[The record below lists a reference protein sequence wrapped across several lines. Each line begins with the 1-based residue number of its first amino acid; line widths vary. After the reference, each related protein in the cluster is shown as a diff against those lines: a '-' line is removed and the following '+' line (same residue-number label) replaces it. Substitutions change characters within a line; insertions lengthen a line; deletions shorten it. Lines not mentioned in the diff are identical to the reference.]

1 MMKSIVFRAFLTILL
16 SWAAITNPTAQE
28 ISGMNASCLAAP
40 AQPDTILY
48 ESFENGP
55 VPNGWLE
62 IDADADGATWGS
74 PSGSFSVPYGHN
86 GLCTY
91 SHIRSGISTAGN
103 YLITPNIEGAKR
115 VKYWVCNQYSTNPEH
130 YAVMVSTTG
139 TAIEDF
145 VLLFDDSIT
154 GKPTPLVWRR
164 RIVDLPEGTKYIAW
178 RHYKVTDSHTEFLKL
193 DDVTVYRS
201 IEGPEPAT
209 DFTVINIGQ
218 NVGRLT
224 WNYPEDY
231 QPEGK
236 GNEELQLSGYNIYA
250 NGTLLAQIK
259 DVSILEYVDST
270 YSLRDNPLQVEYC
283 VTAVYDESIESSTV
297 CGTLHYAT
305 DAILY
310 ENFENGPVPNGWLV
324 IDADGDGFSWGHYLN
339 AYDAFPGH
347 NGGHCS
353 LSASYVPGIG
363 PVTPDNYL
371 ITPKVKGA
379 KRVKYWVSTQD
390 ANWAAEHYAVMAST
404 TGTAVGDFV
413 ILFEETMTAKPTG
426 AWYERTINLP
436 EGTKYIAWRH
446 YNCTDIY
453 FLKLDDI
460 TVFGTPASEPEPVTD
475 FVVSLIENNK
485 GRLKWNYPNGYE
497 PDKTDDKDPLQL
509 AGYNIYANGSLLVHI
524 QDPTVLEYIDETYS
538 SRDGQVEV
546 EYCVTAVYND
556 NIESQSV
563 CDKLIYDSQSDIILY
578 EGFEAG
584 SIPEGWLLI
593 DADGD
598 NVNWDYYPWTMY
610 GHDSEKCIASPS
622 YLPMIGVLTPD
633 NYLVTPRLEGAKL
646 VKYWV
651 SARDAVYSA
660 EHYAVM
666 VSTTGTAV
674 EDFVL
679 LFEETMTAKANG
691 AWYERTI
698 ALPAGT
704 KYIAWRHYDCT
715 DMFFL
720 LLDDITVYRSTE
732 TVPEPVTDFVVSLI
746 ENNKGRLKWNYPNG
760 YEPDKTDDKKPL
772 QLTGYNIYANG
783 SLLVHIQDPT
793 VLEYI
798 DETYSSRDG
807 QVEVEYCVTAVYND
821 NIESQSVCDKL
832 NYSITSLDNIQSDT
846 SLKIYP
852 NPASHVLRIEGL
864 SRSKSTIELYNALG
878 ICVLREKTH
887 SEKTEIDVSRLNDGV
902 YLIKVTGGN
911 KTTTEKVEIKRP

>member
-1 MMKSIVFRAFLTILL
+1 MKSIVFRAFLTILL

-28 ISGMNASCLAAP
+28 ISGMNASCVAAP

-55 VPNGWLE
+55 VPNGWLQ

-339 AYDAFPGH
+339 AYDAFSGH

-353 LSASYVPGIG
+353 LSASYVSGIG

-371 ITPKVKGA
+371 ITPKVEGA

-404 TGTAVGDFV
+404 TGTAVEDFV

-563 CDKLIYDSQSDIILY
+563 CDKL
-578 EGFEAG
+578 
-584 SIPEGWLLI
+584 
-593 DADGD
+593 
-598 NVNWDYYPWTMY
+598 
-610 GHDSEKCIASPS
+610 
-622 YLPMIGVLTPD
+622 
-633 NYLVTPRLEGAKL
+633 NYT
-646 VKYWV
+646 
-651 SARDAVYSA
+651 
-660 EHYAVM
+660 
-666 VSTTGTAV
+666 
-674 EDFVL
+674 
-679 LFEETMTAKANG
+679 
-691 AWYERTI
+691 
-698 ALPAGT
+698 
-704 KYIAWRHYDCT
+704 
-715 DMFFL
+715 
-720 LLDDITVYRSTE
+720 
-732 TVPEPVTDFVVSLI
+732 
-746 ENNKGRLKWNYPNG
+746 
-760 YEPDKTDDKKPL
+760 
-772 QLTGYNIYANG
+772 
-783 SLLVHIQDPT
+783 
-793 VLEYI
+793 
-798 DETYSSRDG
+798 
-807 QVEVEYCVTAVYND
+807 
-821 NIESQSVCDKL
+821 
-832 NYSITSLDNIQSDT
+832 ITSLDNIQSDT

-852 NPASHVLRIEGL
+852 NPVSHVLWIEGL

-878 ICVLREKTH
+878 ICVLREETH

-902 YLIKVTGGN
+902 YLIKVTSGN

>member
-1 MMKSIVFRAFLTILL
+1 MKSIVFRAFLTILL

-28 ISGMNASCLAAP
+28 ISGMNASCVAAP

-55 VPNGWLE
+55 VPNGWLQ

-270 YSLRDNPLQVEYC
+270 YSLRDSPLQVEYC

-339 AYDAFPGH
+339 AYDAFSGH

-353 LSASYVPGIG
+353 LSASYVSGIG

-371 ITPKVKGA
+371 ITPKVEGA

-404 TGTAVGDFV
+404 TGTAVEDFV

-563 CDKLIYDSQSDIILY
+563 CDKL
-578 EGFEAG
+578 
-584 SIPEGWLLI
+584 
-593 DADGD
+593 
-598 NVNWDYYPWTMY
+598 
-610 GHDSEKCIASPS
+610 
-622 YLPMIGVLTPD
+622 
-633 NYLVTPRLEGAKL
+633 
-646 VKYWV
+646 
-651 SARDAVYSA
+651 
-660 EHYAVM
+660 
-666 VSTTGTAV
+666 
-674 EDFVL
+674 
-679 LFEETMTAKANG
+679 
-691 AWYERTI
+691 
-698 ALPAGT
+698 
-704 KYIAWRHYDCT
+704 
-715 DMFFL
+715 
-720 LLDDITVYRSTE
+720 
-732 TVPEPVTDFVVSLI
+732 
-746 ENNKGRLKWNYPNG
+746 
-760 YEPDKTDDKKPL
+760 
-772 QLTGYNIYANG
+772 
-783 SLLVHIQDPT
+783 
-793 VLEYI
+793 
-798 DETYSSRDG
+798 
-807 QVEVEYCVTAVYND
+807 
-821 NIESQSVCDKL
+821 

-902 YLIKVTGGN
+902 YLVKVTSGN

>member
-1 MMKSIVFRAFLTILL
+1 MKSIVFRAFLTILL

-164 RIVDLPEGTKYIAW
+164 RIVDLPEGTQYIAW

-339 AYDAFPGH
+339 AYDAFSGH

-371 ITPKVKGA
+371 ITPKVEGA

-404 TGTAVGDFV
+404 TGTAVEDFV

-538 SRDGQVEV
+538 SRDDQVEV
-546 EYCVTAVYND
+546 EYCVTAVY
-556 NIESQSV
+556 S
-563 CDKLIYDSQSDIILY
+563 
-578 EGFEAG
+578 
-584 SIPEGWLLI
+584 
-593 DADGD
+593 
-598 NVNWDYYPWTMY
+598 
-610 GHDSEKCIASPS
+610 
-622 YLPMIGVLTPD
+622 
-633 NYLVTPRLEGAKL
+633 
-646 VKYWV
+646 
-651 SARDAVYSA
+651 
-660 EHYAVM
+660 
-666 VSTTGTAV
+666 
-674 EDFVL
+674 
-679 LFEETMTAKANG
+679 
-691 AWYERTI
+691 
-698 ALPAGT
+698 
-704 KYIAWRHYDCT
+704 
-715 DMFFL
+715 
-720 LLDDITVYRSTE
+720 
-732 TVPEPVTDFVVSLI
+732 
-746 ENNKGRLKWNYPNG
+746 
-760 YEPDKTDDKKPL
+760 
-772 QLTGYNIYANG
+772 
-783 SLLVHIQDPT
+783 
-793 VLEYI
+793 
-798 DETYSSRDG
+798 
-807 QVEVEYCVTAVYND
+807 D

-878 ICVLREKTH
+878 ICILREETH

-902 YLIKVTGGN
+902 YLIKVTSGN

>member
-1 MMKSIVFRAFLTILL
+1 MKSIVFRAFLTILL

-28 ISGMNASCLAAP
+28 ISGMNASCVAAP

-55 VPNGWLE
+55 VPNGWLQ

-339 AYDAFPGH
+339 AYDAFSGH

-353 LSASYVPGIG
+353 LSASYVSGIG

-371 ITPKVKGA
+371 ITPKVEGA

-404 TGTAVGDFV
+404 TGTAVEDFV

-538 SRDGQVEV
+538 SRD
-546 EYCVTAVYND
+546 D
-556 NIESQSV
+556 
-563 CDKLIYDSQSDIILY
+563 
-578 EGFEAG
+578 
-584 SIPEGWLLI
+584 
-593 DADGD
+593 
-598 NVNWDYYPWTMY
+598 
-610 GHDSEKCIASPS
+610 
-622 YLPMIGVLTPD
+622 
-633 NYLVTPRLEGAKL
+633 
-646 VKYWV
+646 
-651 SARDAVYSA
+651 
-660 EHYAVM
+660 
-666 VSTTGTAV
+666 
-674 EDFVL
+674 
-679 LFEETMTAKANG
+679 
-691 AWYERTI
+691 
-698 ALPAGT
+698 
-704 KYIAWRHYDCT
+704 
-715 DMFFL
+715 
-720 LLDDITVYRSTE
+720 
-732 TVPEPVTDFVVSLI
+732 
-746 ENNKGRLKWNYPNG
+746 
-760 YEPDKTDDKKPL
+760 
-772 QLTGYNIYANG
+772 
-783 SLLVHIQDPT
+783 
-793 VLEYI
+793 
-798 DETYSSRDG
+798 

-902 YLIKVTGGN
+902 YLIKVTSGN

>member
-1 MMKSIVFRAFLTILL
+1 MKSIVFRAFLTILL

-339 AYDAFPGH
+339 AYDAFSGH

-371 ITPKVKGA
+371 ITPKVEGA

-404 TGTAVGDFV
+404 TGTAVRDFV
-413 ILFEETMTAKPTG
+413 ILFEETMIAKPTG

-460 TVFGTPASEPEPVTD
+460 TVFGTPASE
-475 FVVSLIENNK
+475 
-485 GRLKWNYPNGYE
+485 
-497 PDKTDDKDPLQL
+497 
-509 AGYNIYANGSLLVHI
+509 
-524 QDPTVLEYIDETYS
+524 
-538 SRDGQVEV
+538 
-546 EYCVTAVYND
+546 
-556 NIESQSV
+556 
-563 CDKLIYDSQSDIILY
+563 
-578 EGFEAG
+578 
-584 SIPEGWLLI
+584 
-593 DADGD
+593 
-598 NVNWDYYPWTMY
+598 
-610 GHDSEKCIASPS
+610 
-622 YLPMIGVLTPD
+622 
-633 NYLVTPRLEGAKL
+633 
-646 VKYWV
+646 
-651 SARDAVYSA
+651 
-660 EHYAVM
+660 
-666 VSTTGTAV
+666 
-674 EDFVL
+674 
-679 LFEETMTAKANG
+679 
-691 AWYERTI
+691 
-698 ALPAGT
+698 
-704 KYIAWRHYDCT
+704 
-715 DMFFL
+715 
-720 LLDDITVYRSTE
+720 
-732 TVPEPVTDFVVSLI
+732 PEPVTDFVVSLI

-832 NYSITSLDNIQSDT
+832 NYTITSLDNIQSDT

-852 NPASHVLRIEGL
+852 NPASHVLWIEGL

-878 ICVLREKTH
+878 ICVLREETH

-902 YLIKVTGGN
+902 YLIKVTIGN

>member
-28 ISGMNASCLAAP
+28 ISGMNASCVAAP

-55 VPNGWLE
+55 VPNGWLQ

-270 YSLRDNPLQVEYC
+270 YSLRDSPLQVEYC

-339 AYDAFPGH
+339 AYDAFSGH

-353 LSASYVPGIG
+353 LSASYVSGIG

-371 ITPKVKGA
+371 ITPKVEGA

-404 TGTAVGDFV
+404 TGTAVEDFV

-563 CDKLIYDSQSDIILY
+563 CDKL
-578 EGFEAG
+578 
-584 SIPEGWLLI
+584 
-593 DADGD
+593 
-598 NVNWDYYPWTMY
+598 
-610 GHDSEKCIASPS
+610 
-622 YLPMIGVLTPD
+622 
-633 NYLVTPRLEGAKL
+633 
-646 VKYWV
+646 
-651 SARDAVYSA
+651 
-660 EHYAVM
+660 
-666 VSTTGTAV
+666 
-674 EDFVL
+674 
-679 LFEETMTAKANG
+679 
-691 AWYERTI
+691 
-698 ALPAGT
+698 
-704 KYIAWRHYDCT
+704 
-715 DMFFL
+715 
-720 LLDDITVYRSTE
+720 
-732 TVPEPVTDFVVSLI
+732 
-746 ENNKGRLKWNYPNG
+746 
-760 YEPDKTDDKKPL
+760 
-772 QLTGYNIYANG
+772 
-783 SLLVHIQDPT
+783 
-793 VLEYI
+793 
-798 DETYSSRDG
+798 
-807 QVEVEYCVTAVYND
+807 
-821 NIESQSVCDKL
+821 

-902 YLIKVTGGN
+902 YLVKVTSGN

>member
-1 MMKSIVFRAFLTILL
+1 MKSIVFRAFLTILL

-28 ISGMNASCLAAP
+28 ISGMNASCVAAP

-55 VPNGWLE
+55 VPNGWLQ

-270 YSLRDNPLQVEYC
+270 YSLRDSPLQVEYC

-339 AYDAFPGH
+339 AYDAFSGH

-353 LSASYVPGIG
+353 LSASYVSGIG

-371 ITPKVKGA
+371 ITPKVEGA

-404 TGTAVGDFV
+404 TGTAVEDFV

-563 CDKLIYDSQSDIILY
+563 CDKL
-578 EGFEAG
+578 
-584 SIPEGWLLI
+584 
-593 DADGD
+593 
-598 NVNWDYYPWTMY
+598 
-610 GHDSEKCIASPS
+610 
-622 YLPMIGVLTPD
+622 
-633 NYLVTPRLEGAKL
+633 
-646 VKYWV
+646 
-651 SARDAVYSA
+651 
-660 EHYAVM
+660 
-666 VSTTGTAV
+666 
-674 EDFVL
+674 
-679 LFEETMTAKANG
+679 
-691 AWYERTI
+691 
-698 ALPAGT
+698 
-704 KYIAWRHYDCT
+704 
-715 DMFFL
+715 
-720 LLDDITVYRSTE
+720 
-732 TVPEPVTDFVVSLI
+732 
-746 ENNKGRLKWNYPNG
+746 
-760 YEPDKTDDKKPL
+760 
-772 QLTGYNIYANG
+772 
-783 SLLVHIQDPT
+783 
-793 VLEYI
+793 
-798 DETYSSRDG
+798 
-807 QVEVEYCVTAVYND
+807 
-821 NIESQSVCDKL
+821 

-902 YLIKVTGGN
+902 YLIKVTSGN

>member
-1 MMKSIVFRAFLTILL
+1 MKSIVFRAFLTILL

-28 ISGMNASCLAAP
+28 ISGMNASCVAAP

-55 VPNGWLE
+55 VPNGWLQ

-339 AYDAFPGH
+339 AYDAFSGH

-353 LSASYVPGIG
+353 LSASYVSGIG

-371 ITPKVKGA
+371 ITPKVEGA

-497 PDKTDDKDPLQL
+497 PDKTDDKDRLQL

-563 CDKLIYDSQSDIILY
+563 CDKL
-578 EGFEAG
+578 
-584 SIPEGWLLI
+584 
-593 DADGD
+593 
-598 NVNWDYYPWTMY
+598 
-610 GHDSEKCIASPS
+610 
-622 YLPMIGVLTPD
+622 
-633 NYLVTPRLEGAKL
+633 NYT
-646 VKYWV
+646 
-651 SARDAVYSA
+651 
-660 EHYAVM
+660 
-666 VSTTGTAV
+666 
-674 EDFVL
+674 
-679 LFEETMTAKANG
+679 
-691 AWYERTI
+691 
-698 ALPAGT
+698 
-704 KYIAWRHYDCT
+704 
-715 DMFFL
+715 
-720 LLDDITVYRSTE
+720 
-732 TVPEPVTDFVVSLI
+732 
-746 ENNKGRLKWNYPNG
+746 
-760 YEPDKTDDKKPL
+760 
-772 QLTGYNIYANG
+772 
-783 SLLVHIQDPT
+783 
-793 VLEYI
+793 
-798 DETYSSRDG
+798 
-807 QVEVEYCVTAVYND
+807 
-821 NIESQSVCDKL
+821 
-832 NYSITSLDNIQSDT
+832 ITSLDNIQSDT

-852 NPASHVLRIEGL
+852 NPASHVLWIEGL

-878 ICVLREKTH
+878 ICILREETH

>member
-1 MMKSIVFRAFLTILL
+1 MKSIVFRAFLTILL

-371 ITPKVKGA
+371 ITPKVEGA

-497 PDKTDDKDPLQL
+497 PDKTDDK
-509 AGYNIYANGSLLVHI
+509 
-524 QDPTVLEYIDETYS
+524 
-538 SRDGQVEV
+538 
-546 EYCVTAVYND
+546 
-556 NIESQSV
+556 
-563 CDKLIYDSQSDIILY
+563 
-578 EGFEAG
+578 
-584 SIPEGWLLI
+584 
-593 DADGD
+593 
-598 NVNWDYYPWTMY
+598 
-610 GHDSEKCIASPS
+610 
-622 YLPMIGVLTPD
+622 
-633 NYLVTPRLEGAKL
+633 
-646 VKYWV
+646 
-651 SARDAVYSA
+651 
-660 EHYAVM
+660 
-666 VSTTGTAV
+666 
-674 EDFVL
+674 
-679 LFEETMTAKANG
+679 
-691 AWYERTI
+691 
-698 ALPAGT
+698 
-704 KYIAWRHYDCT
+704 
-715 DMFFL
+715 
-720 LLDDITVYRSTE
+720 
-732 TVPEPVTDFVVSLI
+732 
-746 ENNKGRLKWNYPNG
+746 
-760 YEPDKTDDKKPL
+760 KPL

-807 QVEVEYCVTAVYND
+807 QVEMEYCVTAVYND

-832 NYSITSLDNIQSDT
+832 NYTITSLDNIQSDT

-852 NPASHVLRIEGL
+852 NPASYVVRIEGL

-878 ICVLREKTH
+878 ICILREETH

-902 YLIKVTGGN
+902 YLIKVVGGN

>member
-1 MMKSIVFRAFLTILL
+1 MKNIVFRAFLTILL
-16 SWAAITNPTAQE
+16 SWAAITNPTAQK
-28 ISGMNASCLAAP
+28 ISGMNASCVAAP

-55 VPNGWLE
+55 VPNGWLQ

-339 AYDAFPGH
+339 AYDAFSGH

-371 ITPKVKGA
+371 ITPKVEGA

-538 SRDGQVEV
+538 SRD
-546 EYCVTAVYND
+546 D
-556 NIESQSV
+556 
-563 CDKLIYDSQSDIILY
+563 
-578 EGFEAG
+578 
-584 SIPEGWLLI
+584 
-593 DADGD
+593 
-598 NVNWDYYPWTMY
+598 
-610 GHDSEKCIASPS
+610 
-622 YLPMIGVLTPD
+622 
-633 NYLVTPRLEGAKL
+633 
-646 VKYWV
+646 
-651 SARDAVYSA
+651 
-660 EHYAVM
+660 
-666 VSTTGTAV
+666 
-674 EDFVL
+674 
-679 LFEETMTAKANG
+679 
-691 AWYERTI
+691 
-698 ALPAGT
+698 
-704 KYIAWRHYDCT
+704 
-715 DMFFL
+715 
-720 LLDDITVYRSTE
+720 
-732 TVPEPVTDFVVSLI
+732 
-746 ENNKGRLKWNYPNG
+746 
-760 YEPDKTDDKKPL
+760 
-772 QLTGYNIYANG
+772 
-783 SLLVHIQDPT
+783 
-793 VLEYI
+793 
-798 DETYSSRDG
+798 

-832 NYSITSLDNIQSDT
+832 NYTITSLDNIQSDT
-846 SLKIYP
+846 SL
-852 NPASHVLRIEGL
+852 
-864 SRSKSTIELYNALG
+864 
-878 ICVLREKTH
+878 
-887 SEKTEIDVSRLNDGV
+887 
-902 YLIKVTGGN
+902 
-911 KTTTEKVEIKRP
+911 

>member
-1 MMKSIVFRAFLTILL
+1 MKSIVFRAFLTILL

-339 AYDAFPGH
+339 AYDAFSGH

-353 LSASYVPGIG
+353 LSASYVSGIG

-371 ITPKVKGA
+371 ITPKVEGA

-404 TGTAVGDFV
+404 TGTAVEDFV

-509 AGYNIYANGSLLVHI
+509 
-524 QDPTVLEYIDETYS
+524 
-538 SRDGQVEV
+538 
-546 EYCVTAVYND
+546 
-556 NIESQSV
+556 
-563 CDKLIYDSQSDIILY
+563 
-578 EGFEAG
+578 
-584 SIPEGWLLI
+584 
-593 DADGD
+593 
-598 NVNWDYYPWTMY
+598 
-610 GHDSEKCIASPS
+610 
-622 YLPMIGVLTPD
+622 
-633 NYLVTPRLEGAKL
+633 
-646 VKYWV
+646 
-651 SARDAVYSA
+651 
-660 EHYAVM
+660 
-666 VSTTGTAV
+666 
-674 EDFVL
+674 
-679 LFEETMTAKANG
+679 
-691 AWYERTI
+691 
-698 ALPAGT
+698 
-704 KYIAWRHYDCT
+704 
-715 DMFFL
+715 
-720 LLDDITVYRSTE
+720 
-732 TVPEPVTDFVVSLI
+732 
-746 ENNKGRLKWNYPNG
+746 
-760 YEPDKTDDKKPL
+760 
-772 QLTGYNIYANG
+772 TGYNIYANG

-798 DETYSSRDG
+798 DETYSSRDD

-832 NYSITSLDNIQSDT
+832 NYTITSLDNIQSDT

-902 YLIKVTGGN
+902 YLIKVTSGN

>member
-1 MMKSIVFRAFLTILL
+1 MKSIVFRAFLTILL

-339 AYDAFPGH
+339 AYDAFSGH

-371 ITPKVKGA
+371 ITPKVEGA

-404 TGTAVGDFV
+404 TGTAVRDFV
-413 ILFEETMTAKPTG
+413 ILFEETMIAKPTG

-497 PDKTDDKDPLQL
+497 PDKTNDKDRLQL
-509 AGYNIYANGSLLVHI
+509 AGY
-524 QDPTVLEYIDETYS
+524 
-538 SRDGQVEV
+538 
-546 EYCVTAVYND
+546 
-556 NIESQSV
+556 
-563 CDKLIYDSQSDIILY
+563 K
-578 EGFEAG
+578 
-584 SIPEGWLLI
+584 
-593 DADGD
+593 
-598 NVNWDYYPWTMY
+598 
-610 GHDSEKCIASPS
+610 
-622 YLPMIGVLTPD
+622 
-633 NYLVTPRLEGAKL
+633 
-646 VKYWV
+646 
-651 SARDAVYSA
+651 
-660 EHYAVM
+660 
-666 VSTTGTAV
+666 
-674 EDFVL
+674 
-679 LFEETMTAKANG
+679 
-691 AWYERTI
+691 
-698 ALPAGT
+698 
-704 KYIAWRHYDCT
+704 
-715 DMFFL
+715 
-720 LLDDITVYRSTE
+720 
-732 TVPEPVTDFVVSLI
+732 
-746 ENNKGRLKWNYPNG
+746 
-760 YEPDKTDDKKPL
+760 
-772 QLTGYNIYANG
+772 IYANG

-832 NYSITSLDNIQSDT
+832 NYTITSLDNIQSDT

-852 NPASHVLRIEGL
+852 NPASHVLWIEGL

-878 ICVLREKTH
+878 ICVLREETH

-902 YLIKVTGGN
+902 YLIKVTIGN

>member
-1 MMKSIVFRAFLTILL
+1 MKSIVFRAFLTILL

-28 ISGMNASCLAAP
+28 ISGMNASCVAAP

-55 VPNGWLE
+55 VPNGWLQ

-339 AYDAFPGH
+339 AYDAFSGH

-353 LSASYVPGIG
+353 LSASYVSGIG

-371 ITPKVKGA
+371 ITPKVEGA

-404 TGTAVGDFV
+404 TGTAVEDFV

-497 PDKTDDKDPLQL
+497 PDKTDDKDRLQL

-563 CDKLIYDSQSDIILY
+563 CDKL
-578 EGFEAG
+578 
-584 SIPEGWLLI
+584 
-593 DADGD
+593 
-598 NVNWDYYPWTMY
+598 
-610 GHDSEKCIASPS
+610 
-622 YLPMIGVLTPD
+622 
-633 NYLVTPRLEGAKL
+633 NYT
-646 VKYWV
+646 
-651 SARDAVYSA
+651 
-660 EHYAVM
+660 
-666 VSTTGTAV
+666 
-674 EDFVL
+674 
-679 LFEETMTAKANG
+679 
-691 AWYERTI
+691 
-698 ALPAGT
+698 
-704 KYIAWRHYDCT
+704 
-715 DMFFL
+715 
-720 LLDDITVYRSTE
+720 
-732 TVPEPVTDFVVSLI
+732 
-746 ENNKGRLKWNYPNG
+746 
-760 YEPDKTDDKKPL
+760 
-772 QLTGYNIYANG
+772 
-783 SLLVHIQDPT
+783 
-793 VLEYI
+793 
-798 DETYSSRDG
+798 
-807 QVEVEYCVTAVYND
+807 
-821 NIESQSVCDKL
+821 
-832 NYSITSLDNIQSDT
+832 ITSLDNIQSDT

-852 NPASHVLRIEGL
+852 NPASHVLWIEGL

-878 ICVLREKTH
+878 ICILREETH

>member
-1 MMKSIVFRAFLTILL
+1 MKSIVFRAFLTILL

-339 AYDAFPGH
+339 AYDAFSGH

-353 LSASYVPGIG
+353 LSASYVSGIG

-371 ITPKVKGA
+371 ITPKVEGA

-404 TGTAVGDFV
+404 TGTAVEDFV

-509 AGYNIYANGSLLVHI
+509 
-524 QDPTVLEYIDETYS
+524 
-538 SRDGQVEV
+538 
-546 EYCVTAVYND
+546 
-556 NIESQSV
+556 
-563 CDKLIYDSQSDIILY
+563 
-578 EGFEAG
+578 
-584 SIPEGWLLI
+584 
-593 DADGD
+593 
-598 NVNWDYYPWTMY
+598 
-610 GHDSEKCIASPS
+610 
-622 YLPMIGVLTPD
+622 
-633 NYLVTPRLEGAKL
+633 
-646 VKYWV
+646 
-651 SARDAVYSA
+651 
-660 EHYAVM
+660 
-666 VSTTGTAV
+666 
-674 EDFVL
+674 
-679 LFEETMTAKANG
+679 
-691 AWYERTI
+691 
-698 ALPAGT
+698 
-704 KYIAWRHYDCT
+704 
-715 DMFFL
+715 
-720 LLDDITVYRSTE
+720 
-732 TVPEPVTDFVVSLI
+732 
-746 ENNKGRLKWNYPNG
+746 
-760 YEPDKTDDKKPL
+760 
-772 QLTGYNIYANG
+772 TGYNIYANG

-832 NYSITSLDNIQSDT
+832 NYTITSLDNIQSDT

-902 YLIKVTGGN
+902 YLIKVTSGN

>member
-1 MMKSIVFRAFLTILL
+1 MKSIVFRAFLTILL

-371 ITPKVKGA
+371 ITPNIEGA

-460 TVFGTPASEPEPVTD
+460 TVFGTPASE
-475 FVVSLIENNK
+475 
-485 GRLKWNYPNGYE
+485 
-497 PDKTDDKDPLQL
+497 
-509 AGYNIYANGSLLVHI
+509 
-524 QDPTVLEYIDETYS
+524 
-538 SRDGQVEV
+538 
-546 EYCVTAVYND
+546 
-556 NIESQSV
+556 
-563 CDKLIYDSQSDIILY
+563 
-578 EGFEAG
+578 
-584 SIPEGWLLI
+584 
-593 DADGD
+593 
-598 NVNWDYYPWTMY
+598 
-610 GHDSEKCIASPS
+610 
-622 YLPMIGVLTPD
+622 
-633 NYLVTPRLEGAKL
+633 
-646 VKYWV
+646 
-651 SARDAVYSA
+651 
-660 EHYAVM
+660 
-666 VSTTGTAV
+666 
-674 EDFVL
+674 
-679 LFEETMTAKANG
+679 
-691 AWYERTI
+691 
-698 ALPAGT
+698 
-704 KYIAWRHYDCT
+704 
-715 DMFFL
+715 
-720 LLDDITVYRSTE
+720 
-732 TVPEPVTDFVVSLI
+732 PEPVTDFVVSLI

-878 ICVLREKTH
+878 ICILREETH

-902 YLIKVTGGN
+902 YLIKVTSGN

>member
-1 MMKSIVFRAFLTILL
+1 MKSIVFRAFLTILL

-339 AYDAFPGH
+339 AYDAFSGH

-371 ITPKVKGA
+371 ITPKVEGA

-404 TGTAVGDFV
+404 TGTAVEDFV

-563 CDKLIYDSQSDIILY
+563 CDKL
-578 EGFEAG
+578 
-584 SIPEGWLLI
+584 
-593 DADGD
+593 
-598 NVNWDYYPWTMY
+598 
-610 GHDSEKCIASPS
+610 
-622 YLPMIGVLTPD
+622 
-633 NYLVTPRLEGAKL
+633 NYT
-646 VKYWV
+646 
-651 SARDAVYSA
+651 
-660 EHYAVM
+660 
-666 VSTTGTAV
+666 
-674 EDFVL
+674 
-679 LFEETMTAKANG
+679 
-691 AWYERTI
+691 
-698 ALPAGT
+698 
-704 KYIAWRHYDCT
+704 
-715 DMFFL
+715 
-720 LLDDITVYRSTE
+720 
-732 TVPEPVTDFVVSLI
+732 
-746 ENNKGRLKWNYPNG
+746 
-760 YEPDKTDDKKPL
+760 
-772 QLTGYNIYANG
+772 
-783 SLLVHIQDPT
+783 
-793 VLEYI
+793 
-798 DETYSSRDG
+798 
-807 QVEVEYCVTAVYND
+807 
-821 NIESQSVCDKL
+821 
-832 NYSITSLDNIQSDT
+832 ITSLDNIQSDT

-852 NPASHVLRIEGL
+852 NPASHVLWIEGL

-878 ICVLREKTH
+878 ICILREETH

-902 YLIKVTGGN
+902 YLIKVTSGN

>member
-1 MMKSIVFRAFLTILL
+1 M
-16 SWAAITNPTAQE
+16 
-28 ISGMNASCLAAP
+28 ASCLAAP

-91 SHIRSGISTAGN
+91 SQIRSGISTAGN

-154 GKPTPLVWRR
+154 GKLTPLVWRR

-339 AYDAFPGH
+339 AYDVFSGH

-353 LSASYVPGIG
+353 LSASYVSGIG

-371 ITPKVKGA
+371 ITPKVEGA

-404 TGTAVGDFV
+404 TGTAVEDFV

-426 AWYERTINLP
+426 AWYERTISLP

-497 PDKTDDKDPLQL
+497 PDKTDDKDRLQL
-509 AGYNIYANGSLLVHI
+509 AGYKIYANGSLLVHI

-538 SRDGQVEV
+538 S
-546 EYCVTAVYND
+546 
-556 NIESQSV
+556 
-563 CDKLIYDSQSDIILY
+563 
-578 EGFEAG
+578 
-584 SIPEGWLLI
+584 
-593 DADGD
+593 
-598 NVNWDYYPWTMY
+598 
-610 GHDSEKCIASPS
+610 
-622 YLPMIGVLTPD
+622 
-633 NYLVTPRLEGAKL
+633 
-646 VKYWV
+646 
-651 SARDAVYSA
+651 
-660 EHYAVM
+660 
-666 VSTTGTAV
+666 
-674 EDFVL
+674 
-679 LFEETMTAKANG
+679 
-691 AWYERTI
+691 
-698 ALPAGT
+698 
-704 KYIAWRHYDCT
+704 
-715 DMFFL
+715 
-720 LLDDITVYRSTE
+720 
-732 TVPEPVTDFVVSLI
+732 
-746 ENNKGRLKWNYPNG
+746 
-760 YEPDKTDDKKPL
+760 
-772 QLTGYNIYANG
+772 
-783 SLLVHIQDPT
+783 
-793 VLEYI
+793 
-798 DETYSSRDG
+798 
-807 QVEVEYCVTAVYND
+807 
-821 NIESQSVCDKL
+821 
-832 NYSITSLDNIQSDT
+832 
-846 SLKIYP
+846 
-852 NPASHVLRIEGL
+852 
-864 SRSKSTIELYNALG
+864 
-878 ICVLREKTH
+878 
-887 SEKTEIDVSRLNDGV
+887 
-902 YLIKVTGGN
+902 
-911 KTTTEKVEIKRP
+911 

>member
-1 MMKSIVFRAFLTILL
+1 MKSIVFRAFLTILL

-28 ISGMNASCLAAP
+28 ISGMNASCVAAP

-55 VPNGWLE
+55 VPNGWLQ

-339 AYDAFPGH
+339 AYDAFSGH

-353 LSASYVPGIG
+353 LSASYVSGIG

-371 ITPKVKGA
+371 ITPKVEGA

-404 TGTAVGDFV
+404 TGTAVEDFV

-538 SRDGQVEV
+538 SRD
-546 EYCVTAVYND
+546 D
-556 NIESQSV
+556 
-563 CDKLIYDSQSDIILY
+563 
-578 EGFEAG
+578 
-584 SIPEGWLLI
+584 
-593 DADGD
+593 
-598 NVNWDYYPWTMY
+598 
-610 GHDSEKCIASPS
+610 
-622 YLPMIGVLTPD
+622 
-633 NYLVTPRLEGAKL
+633 
-646 VKYWV
+646 
-651 SARDAVYSA
+651 
-660 EHYAVM
+660 
-666 VSTTGTAV
+666 
-674 EDFVL
+674 
-679 LFEETMTAKANG
+679 
-691 AWYERTI
+691 
-698 ALPAGT
+698 
-704 KYIAWRHYDCT
+704 
-715 DMFFL
+715 
-720 LLDDITVYRSTE
+720 
-732 TVPEPVTDFVVSLI
+732 
-746 ENNKGRLKWNYPNG
+746 
-760 YEPDKTDDKKPL
+760 
-772 QLTGYNIYANG
+772 
-783 SLLVHIQDPT
+783 
-793 VLEYI
+793 
-798 DETYSSRDG
+798 

-887 SEKTEIDVSRLNDGV
+887 SEKTEIDVSRLNDGI
-902 YLIKVTGGN
+902 YLIKVTSGN

>member
-1 MMKSIVFRAFLTILL
+1 MKSIVFRAFLTILL

-28 ISGMNASCLAAP
+28 ISGMNASCVATP

-371 ITPKVKGA
+371 ITPKVEGA

-497 PDKTDDKDPLQL
+497 PDKTDDK
-509 AGYNIYANGSLLVHI
+509 
-524 QDPTVLEYIDETYS
+524 
-538 SRDGQVEV
+538 
-546 EYCVTAVYND
+546 
-556 NIESQSV
+556 
-563 CDKLIYDSQSDIILY
+563 
-578 EGFEAG
+578 
-584 SIPEGWLLI
+584 
-593 DADGD
+593 
-598 NVNWDYYPWTMY
+598 
-610 GHDSEKCIASPS
+610 
-622 YLPMIGVLTPD
+622 
-633 NYLVTPRLEGAKL
+633 
-646 VKYWV
+646 
-651 SARDAVYSA
+651 
-660 EHYAVM
+660 
-666 VSTTGTAV
+666 
-674 EDFVL
+674 
-679 LFEETMTAKANG
+679 
-691 AWYERTI
+691 
-698 ALPAGT
+698 
-704 KYIAWRHYDCT
+704 
-715 DMFFL
+715 
-720 LLDDITVYRSTE
+720 
-732 TVPEPVTDFVVSLI
+732 
-746 ENNKGRLKWNYPNG
+746 
-760 YEPDKTDDKKPL
+760 KPL

-852 NPASHVLRIEGL
+852 NPASYVVRIEGL

-878 ICVLREKTH
+878 ICILRKETH

-902 YLIKVTGGN
+902 YLIKVVGGN

>member
-1 MMKSIVFRAFLTILL
+1 MKSIVFRAFLTILL

-339 AYDAFPGH
+339 AYDAFSGH

-371 ITPKVKGA
+371 ITPKVEGA

-404 TGTAVGDFV
+404 TGTAVEDFV

-538 SRDGQVEV
+538 SRDDQVEV
-546 EYCVTAVYND
+546 EYCVTAVY
-556 NIESQSV
+556 S
-563 CDKLIYDSQSDIILY
+563 
-578 EGFEAG
+578 
-584 SIPEGWLLI
+584 
-593 DADGD
+593 
-598 NVNWDYYPWTMY
+598 
-610 GHDSEKCIASPS
+610 
-622 YLPMIGVLTPD
+622 
-633 NYLVTPRLEGAKL
+633 
-646 VKYWV
+646 
-651 SARDAVYSA
+651 
-660 EHYAVM
+660 
-666 VSTTGTAV
+666 
-674 EDFVL
+674 
-679 LFEETMTAKANG
+679 
-691 AWYERTI
+691 
-698 ALPAGT
+698 
-704 KYIAWRHYDCT
+704 
-715 DMFFL
+715 
-720 LLDDITVYRSTE
+720 
-732 TVPEPVTDFVVSLI
+732 
-746 ENNKGRLKWNYPNG
+746 
-760 YEPDKTDDKKPL
+760 
-772 QLTGYNIYANG
+772 
-783 SLLVHIQDPT
+783 
-793 VLEYI
+793 
-798 DETYSSRDG
+798 
-807 QVEVEYCVTAVYND
+807 D

-832 NYSITSLDNIQSDT
+832 NYTITSLDNIQSDT

-902 YLIKVTGGN
+902 YLIKVTSGN

>member
-1 MMKSIVFRAFLTILL
+1 
-16 SWAAITNPTAQE
+16 
-28 ISGMNASCLAAP
+28 MNASCLAAP

-201 IEGPEPAT
+201 IEGPEPVT

-371 ITPKVKGA
+371 ITPKVEGA

-404 TGTAVGDFV
+404 TGTAVEDFV

-497 PDKTDDKDPLQL
+497 PDKTDDKDRLQL
-509 AGYNIYANGSLLVHI
+509 AGYKIYANGSLLVHI

-538 SRDGQVEV
+538 SRDDQVEV
-546 EYCVTAVYND
+546 EYCVTAVYSD

-563 CDKLIYDSQSDIILY
+563 CDKL
-578 EGFEAG
+578 
-584 SIPEGWLLI
+584 
-593 DADGD
+593 
-598 NVNWDYYPWTMY
+598 
-610 GHDSEKCIASPS
+610 
-622 YLPMIGVLTPD
+622 
-633 NYLVTPRLEGAKL
+633 
-646 VKYWV
+646 
-651 SARDAVYSA
+651 
-660 EHYAVM
+660 
-666 VSTTGTAV
+666 
-674 EDFVL
+674 
-679 LFEETMTAKANG
+679 
-691 AWYERTI
+691 
-698 ALPAGT
+698 
-704 KYIAWRHYDCT
+704 
-715 DMFFL
+715 
-720 LLDDITVYRSTE
+720 
-732 TVPEPVTDFVVSLI
+732 
-746 ENNKGRLKWNYPNG
+746 
-760 YEPDKTDDKKPL
+760 
-772 QLTGYNIYANG
+772 
-783 SLLVHIQDPT
+783 
-793 VLEYI
+793 
-798 DETYSSRDG
+798 
-807 QVEVEYCVTAVYND
+807 
-821 NIESQSVCDKL
+821 
-832 NYSITSLDNIQSDT
+832 
-846 SLKIYP
+846 
-852 NPASHVLRIEGL
+852 
-864 SRSKSTIELYNALG
+864 
-878 ICVLREKTH
+878 
-887 SEKTEIDVSRLNDGV
+887 
-902 YLIKVTGGN
+902 
-911 KTTTEKVEIKRP
+911 

>member
-1 MMKSIVFRAFLTILL
+1 MKSIVFRAFLTILL

-371 ITPKVKGA
+371 ITPNIEGA

-509 AGYNIYANGSLLVHI
+509 ASYNIYANGSLLVHI

-538 SRDGQVEV
+538 SRD
-546 EYCVTAVYND
+546 D
-556 NIESQSV
+556 
-563 CDKLIYDSQSDIILY
+563 
-578 EGFEAG
+578 
-584 SIPEGWLLI
+584 
-593 DADGD
+593 
-598 NVNWDYYPWTMY
+598 
-610 GHDSEKCIASPS
+610 
-622 YLPMIGVLTPD
+622 
-633 NYLVTPRLEGAKL
+633 
-646 VKYWV
+646 
-651 SARDAVYSA
+651 
-660 EHYAVM
+660 
-666 VSTTGTAV
+666 
-674 EDFVL
+674 
-679 LFEETMTAKANG
+679 
-691 AWYERTI
+691 
-698 ALPAGT
+698 
-704 KYIAWRHYDCT
+704 
-715 DMFFL
+715 
-720 LLDDITVYRSTE
+720 
-732 TVPEPVTDFVVSLI
+732 
-746 ENNKGRLKWNYPNG
+746 
-760 YEPDKTDDKKPL
+760 
-772 QLTGYNIYANG
+772 
-783 SLLVHIQDPT
+783 
-793 VLEYI
+793 
-798 DETYSSRDG
+798 

-832 NYSITSLDNIQSDT
+832 NYTITSLDNIQSDT

-902 YLIKVTGGN
+902 YLIKVVGGN

>member
-1 MMKSIVFRAFLTILL
+1 MKSIVFRAFLTILL

-74 PSGSFSVPYGHN
+74 PSDSFSVPYGHN

-339 AYDAFPGH
+339 AYDAFSGH

-371 ITPKVKGA
+371 ITPKVEGA

-404 TGTAVGDFV
+404 TGTAVEDFV

-497 PDKTDDKDPLQL
+497 PDKTDDK
-509 AGYNIYANGSLLVHI
+509 
-524 QDPTVLEYIDETYS
+524 
-538 SRDGQVEV
+538 
-546 EYCVTAVYND
+546 
-556 NIESQSV
+556 
-563 CDKLIYDSQSDIILY
+563 
-578 EGFEAG
+578 
-584 SIPEGWLLI
+584 
-593 DADGD
+593 
-598 NVNWDYYPWTMY
+598 
-610 GHDSEKCIASPS
+610 
-622 YLPMIGVLTPD
+622 
-633 NYLVTPRLEGAKL
+633 
-646 VKYWV
+646 
-651 SARDAVYSA
+651 
-660 EHYAVM
+660 
-666 VSTTGTAV
+666 
-674 EDFVL
+674 
-679 LFEETMTAKANG
+679 
-691 AWYERTI
+691 
-698 ALPAGT
+698 
-704 KYIAWRHYDCT
+704 
-715 DMFFL
+715 
-720 LLDDITVYRSTE
+720 
-732 TVPEPVTDFVVSLI
+732 
-746 ENNKGRLKWNYPNG
+746 
-760 YEPDKTDDKKPL
+760 KPL

-798 DETYSSRDG
+798 DETYSSRDD

-832 NYSITSLDNIQSDT
+832 NYTITSLDNIQSDT

-902 YLIKVTGGN
+902 YLIKVTSGN

>member
-1 MMKSIVFRAFLTILL
+1 MKSIVFRAFLTILL

-339 AYDAFPGH
+339 AYDAFSGH

-371 ITPKVKGA
+371 ITPKVEGA

-404 TGTAVGDFV
+404 TGTAVEDFV

-563 CDKLIYDSQSDIILY
+563 CDKL
-578 EGFEAG
+578 
-584 SIPEGWLLI
+584 
-593 DADGD
+593 
-598 NVNWDYYPWTMY
+598 
-610 GHDSEKCIASPS
+610 
-622 YLPMIGVLTPD
+622 
-633 NYLVTPRLEGAKL
+633 NYT
-646 VKYWV
+646 
-651 SARDAVYSA
+651 
-660 EHYAVM
+660 
-666 VSTTGTAV
+666 
-674 EDFVL
+674 
-679 LFEETMTAKANG
+679 
-691 AWYERTI
+691 
-698 ALPAGT
+698 
-704 KYIAWRHYDCT
+704 
-715 DMFFL
+715 
-720 LLDDITVYRSTE
+720 
-732 TVPEPVTDFVVSLI
+732 
-746 ENNKGRLKWNYPNG
+746 
-760 YEPDKTDDKKPL
+760 
-772 QLTGYNIYANG
+772 
-783 SLLVHIQDPT
+783 
-793 VLEYI
+793 
-798 DETYSSRDG
+798 
-807 QVEVEYCVTAVYND
+807 
-821 NIESQSVCDKL
+821 
-832 NYSITSLDNIQSDT
+832 ITSLDNIQSDT

-902 YLIKVTGGN
+902 YLIKVTSGN

>member
-1 MMKSIVFRAFLTILL
+1 MKSIVFRAFLTILL

-28 ISGMNASCLAAP
+28 ISGMNASCVAAP

-55 VPNGWLE
+55 VPNGWLQ

-339 AYDAFPGH
+339 AYDAFSGH

-353 LSASYVPGIG
+353 LSASYVSGIG

-371 ITPKVKGA
+371 ITPKVEGA

-404 TGTAVGDFV
+404 TGTAVEDFV

-538 SRDGQVEV
+538 SRD
-546 EYCVTAVYND
+546 D
-556 NIESQSV
+556 
-563 CDKLIYDSQSDIILY
+563 
-578 EGFEAG
+578 
-584 SIPEGWLLI
+584 
-593 DADGD
+593 
-598 NVNWDYYPWTMY
+598 
-610 GHDSEKCIASPS
+610 
-622 YLPMIGVLTPD
+622 
-633 NYLVTPRLEGAKL
+633 
-646 VKYWV
+646 
-651 SARDAVYSA
+651 
-660 EHYAVM
+660 
-666 VSTTGTAV
+666 
-674 EDFVL
+674 
-679 LFEETMTAKANG
+679 
-691 AWYERTI
+691 
-698 ALPAGT
+698 
-704 KYIAWRHYDCT
+704 
-715 DMFFL
+715 
-720 LLDDITVYRSTE
+720 
-732 TVPEPVTDFVVSLI
+732 
-746 ENNKGRLKWNYPNG
+746 
-760 YEPDKTDDKKPL
+760 
-772 QLTGYNIYANG
+772 
-783 SLLVHIQDPT
+783 
-793 VLEYI
+793 
-798 DETYSSRDG
+798 

-832 NYSITSLDNIQSDT
+832 NYTITSLDNIQSDT

-852 NPASHVLRIEGL
+852 NPASHVLWIEGL

-878 ICVLREKTH
+878 ICVLREETH

-902 YLIKVTGGN
+902 YLIKVTIGN

>member
-1 MMKSIVFRAFLTILL
+1 MAIMMKSIVFRAFLTILL

-28 ISGMNASCLAAP
+28 ISGMNASCVATP

-371 ITPKVKGA
+371 ITPKVEGA

-509 AGYNIYANGSLLVHI
+509 AGYNIYAN
-524 QDPTVLEYIDETYS
+524 
-538 SRDGQVEV
+538 
-546 EYCVTAVYND
+546 
-556 NIESQSV
+556 
-563 CDKLIYDSQSDIILY
+563 
-578 EGFEAG
+578 
-584 SIPEGWLLI
+584 
-593 DADGD
+593 
-598 NVNWDYYPWTMY
+598 
-610 GHDSEKCIASPS
+610 
-622 YLPMIGVLTPD
+622 
-633 NYLVTPRLEGAKL
+633 
-646 VKYWV
+646 
-651 SARDAVYSA
+651 
-660 EHYAVM
+660 
-666 VSTTGTAV
+666 
-674 EDFVL
+674 
-679 LFEETMTAKANG
+679 
-691 AWYERTI
+691 
-698 ALPAGT
+698 
-704 KYIAWRHYDCT
+704 
-715 DMFFL
+715 
-720 LLDDITVYRSTE
+720 
-732 TVPEPVTDFVVSLI
+732 
-746 ENNKGRLKWNYPNG
+746 
-760 YEPDKTDDKKPL
+760 
-772 QLTGYNIYANG
+772 
-783 SLLVHIQDPT
+783 
-793 VLEYI
+793 
-798 DETYSSRDG
+798 
-807 QVEVEYCVTAVYND
+807 
-821 NIESQSVCDKL
+821 
-832 NYSITSLDNIQSDT
+832 
-846 SLKIYP
+846 
-852 NPASHVLRIEGL
+852 
-864 SRSKSTIELYNALG
+864 
-878 ICVLREKTH
+878 
-887 SEKTEIDVSRLNDGV
+887 
-902 YLIKVTGGN
+902 
-911 KTTTEKVEIKRP
+911 

>member
-1 MMKSIVFRAFLTILL
+1 MKSIVFRAFLTILL

-339 AYDAFPGH
+339 AYDAFSGH

-371 ITPKVKGA
+371 ITPKVEGA

-509 AGYNIYANGSLLVHI
+509 AGYKIYANGSLLVHI

-538 SRDGQVEV
+538 SRD
-546 EYCVTAVYND
+546 D
-556 NIESQSV
+556 
-563 CDKLIYDSQSDIILY
+563 
-578 EGFEAG
+578 
-584 SIPEGWLLI
+584 
-593 DADGD
+593 
-598 NVNWDYYPWTMY
+598 
-610 GHDSEKCIASPS
+610 
-622 YLPMIGVLTPD
+622 
-633 NYLVTPRLEGAKL
+633 
-646 VKYWV
+646 
-651 SARDAVYSA
+651 
-660 EHYAVM
+660 
-666 VSTTGTAV
+666 
-674 EDFVL
+674 
-679 LFEETMTAKANG
+679 
-691 AWYERTI
+691 
-698 ALPAGT
+698 
-704 KYIAWRHYDCT
+704 
-715 DMFFL
+715 
-720 LLDDITVYRSTE
+720 
-732 TVPEPVTDFVVSLI
+732 
-746 ENNKGRLKWNYPNG
+746 
-760 YEPDKTDDKKPL
+760 
-772 QLTGYNIYANG
+772 
-783 SLLVHIQDPT
+783 
-793 VLEYI
+793 
-798 DETYSSRDG
+798 

-832 NYSITSLDNIQSDT
+832 NYTITSLDNIQSDT

-852 NPASHVLRIEGL
+852 NPASYVLRIEGL

-902 YLIKVTGGN
+902 YLIKVTSGN

>member
-1 MMKSIVFRAFLTILL
+1 MKSIVFRAFLTILL
-16 SWAAITNPTAQE
+16 SWAAITNPTAQK
-28 ISGMNASCLAAP
+28 ISGMNASCVAAP

-55 VPNGWLE
+55 IPNGWLQ

-297 CGTLHYAT
+297 CGTLDYAT

-339 AYDAFPGH
+339 AYDAFSGH

-353 LSASYVPGIG
+353 LSASYVSGIG

-371 ITPKVKGA
+371 ITPKVEGA

-390 ANWAAEHYAVMAST
+390 ANWAAEHYALMAST
-404 TGTAVGDFV
+404 TGTAVRDFV

-509 AGYNIYANGSLLVHI
+509 
-524 QDPTVLEYIDETYS
+524 
-538 SRDGQVEV
+538 
-546 EYCVTAVYND
+546 
-556 NIESQSV
+556 
-563 CDKLIYDSQSDIILY
+563 
-578 EGFEAG
+578 
-584 SIPEGWLLI
+584 
-593 DADGD
+593 
-598 NVNWDYYPWTMY
+598 
-610 GHDSEKCIASPS
+610 
-622 YLPMIGVLTPD
+622 
-633 NYLVTPRLEGAKL
+633 
-646 VKYWV
+646 
-651 SARDAVYSA
+651 
-660 EHYAVM
+660 
-666 VSTTGTAV
+666 
-674 EDFVL
+674 
-679 LFEETMTAKANG
+679 
-691 AWYERTI
+691 
-698 ALPAGT
+698 
-704 KYIAWRHYDCT
+704 
-715 DMFFL
+715 
-720 LLDDITVYRSTE
+720 
-732 TVPEPVTDFVVSLI
+732 
-746 ENNKGRLKWNYPNG
+746 
-760 YEPDKTDDKKPL
+760 
-772 QLTGYNIYANG
+772 TGYNIYANG

-832 NYSITSLDNIQSDT
+832 NYTITSLDNIQSDT

-852 NPASHVLRIEGL
+852 NPASHVLWIEGL

-878 ICVLREKTH
+878 ICVLREETH

-902 YLIKVTGGN
+902 YLIKVTIGN

>member
-1 MMKSIVFRAFLTILL
+1 MKSIVFRAFLTILL

-353 LSASYVPGIG
+353 LSASYVSGIG

-371 ITPKVKGA
+371 ITPKVEGA

-404 TGTAVGDFV
+404 TGTAVEDFV

-497 PDKTDDKDPLQL
+497 PDKTDDKDRLQL

-538 SRDGQVEV
+538 SRD
-546 EYCVTAVYND
+546 D
-556 NIESQSV
+556 
-563 CDKLIYDSQSDIILY
+563 
-578 EGFEAG
+578 
-584 SIPEGWLLI
+584 
-593 DADGD
+593 
-598 NVNWDYYPWTMY
+598 
-610 GHDSEKCIASPS
+610 
-622 YLPMIGVLTPD
+622 
-633 NYLVTPRLEGAKL
+633 
-646 VKYWV
+646 
-651 SARDAVYSA
+651 
-660 EHYAVM
+660 
-666 VSTTGTAV
+666 
-674 EDFVL
+674 
-679 LFEETMTAKANG
+679 
-691 AWYERTI
+691 
-698 ALPAGT
+698 
-704 KYIAWRHYDCT
+704 
-715 DMFFL
+715 
-720 LLDDITVYRSTE
+720 
-732 TVPEPVTDFVVSLI
+732 
-746 ENNKGRLKWNYPNG
+746 
-760 YEPDKTDDKKPL
+760 
-772 QLTGYNIYANG
+772 
-783 SLLVHIQDPT
+783 
-793 VLEYI
+793 
-798 DETYSSRDG
+798 

-832 NYSITSLDNIQSDT
+832 NYTITSLDNIQSDT

-878 ICVLREKTH
+878 ICILREETH

-902 YLIKVTGGN
+902 YLIKVVGGN